1 MNFRVVHVLRLVAMA
16 LWPGVVFA
24 SGITLG
30 QTVGSIGVADLAAVI
45 GLSTFSGAVALLQR
59 IDREKI
65 AVVSFWWS
73 LTQIL
78 ASVLA
83 GGVAFVLGELGDAP
97 DLLELIAITGA
108 AWTGTRYVDQVLS
121 RISGLDKSPGAPS

>member
-1 MNFRVVHVLRLVAMA
+1 MNFRVVHVLRIVAMA

-30 QTVGSIGVADLAAVI
+30 QTVGAIGMADLAAVI

-65 AVVSFWWS
+65 SVISFRWV
-73 LTQIL
+73 LTQML

-83 GGVAFVLGELGDAP
+83 GGVAFVIGELGDVH
-97 DLLELIAITGA
+97 DLIELLAITGA

-121 RISGLDKSPGAPS
+121 RISGLDKSRGTSP